1 MRKNLILFS
10 LVLVAFVTSL
20 DTTIVNVAI
29 PSLARQ
35 LRASDSHLQWIVDAF
50 NLVFGALLISA
61 GSISDRYGRK
71 GMLIGGMAL
80 FGAASYAGGLSHSWN
95 QLIVAR
101 SVMGLGAAMCFPA
114 TLSIL
119 TNAFKDRK
127 EKAAAIG
134 IWGAA
139 TGMAVAVGPVVGGW
153 LIERFTWNSI
163 FYMMAPIA
171 VISVVMSFLFVP
183 DSKDPN
189 SHKTDLPGLVIS
201 VAMMATLVYTLI
213 ESPTNGWGSSKSLS
227 GYALSIALFVLF
239 IWQERRVQNPML
251 DVRIFLDMRFTAA
264 SQAIA
269 IGFFALFGF
278 TFIIVQ
284 YFQVIKGY
292 SPLQTGVRILPIA
305 FAFAVGSILGTSM
318 AVKVGNKIVVTAGLT
333 LATLFYLW
341 IAKFQVVDT
350 SYLRISLQMIVG
362 GLGMGL
368 LSTGSTEAIM
378 GSVSED
384 KAGVGSAV
392 NESARL
398 LGGTLGL
405 AVIGSV
411 YDSMYV
417 RGIHSYA
424 YSHLPISLAH
434 ESAQSVQ
441 GAYGVIHQLATSG
454 NSATAVA
461 LKSVVQNAFM
471 HGLRTACFTGATF
484 VLFGA
489 LISLIYLPA
498 HPSKIL
504 VDELAI

>member
-1 MRKNLILFS
+1 MKKNLVLVS

-29 PSLARQ
+29 PALARE
-35 LRASDSHLQWIVDAF
+35 LKASDSHLQWIVDAF

-61 GSISDRYGRK
+61 GSISDRFGRK
-71 GMLIGGMAL
+71 GMLVGGMAI
-80 FGAASYAGGLSHSWN
+80 FGAASYLGGLSHSWN
-95 QLIVAR
+95 QLIAAR
-101 SVMGLGAAMCFPA
+101 AVMGLGAALCFPA

-119 TNAFKDRK
+119 TNVFKDRK

-139 TGMAVAVGPVVGGW
+139 TGMAVAVGPIVGGW
-153 LIERFTWNSI
+153 LLENFTWNSV
-163 FYMMAPIA
+163 FYVMAPIA
-171 VISVVMSFLFVP
+171 IISVVMSFFFVP
-183 DSKDPN
+183 DSKDPD
-189 SHKTDLPGLVIS
+189 SHTIDIFGLVLS
-201 VAMMATLVYTLI
+201 VGMMGTLVYTLI
-213 ESPTNGWGSSKSLS
+213 QAPTNGWGSSKSIV
-227 GYALSIALFVLF
+227 GYSTAFILLLIF
-239 IWQERRVQNPML
+239 IWQERRVSHPML
-251 DVRIFLDMRFTAA
+251 DVRIFTDMRFTAA

-292 SPLQTGVRILPIA
+292 APLQTGVRILPIA
-305 FAFAVGSILGTSM
+305 FAFVAGSIIGTQA
-318 AVKVGNKIVVTAGLT
+318 AVKAGNKVVVTTGLT
-333 LATLFYLW
+333 LATVFYLW

-350 SYLRISLQMIVG
+350 SYLRISLQMVVG

-368 LSTGSTEAIM
+368 LSTGATEAIM
-378 GSVSED
+378 GSVSEE

-417 RGIHSYA
+417 HRIHSYA
-424 YSHLPISLAH
+424 YTHLPNALAH
-434 ESAQSVQ
+434 TATKSVQ
-441 GAYGVIHQLATSG
+441 GAYGVIQGLTASG
-454 NSATAVA
+454 QSGTAMT
-461 LKSVVQNAFM
+461 LRGVVQNSFM
-471 HGLRTACFTGATF
+471 HGLRTACFTGAMF

-489 LISLIYLPA
+489 LISLLFLPA
-498 HPSKIL
+498 HPSKIS
-504 VDELAI
+504 INK

>member
-1 MRKNLILFS
+1 MKKNLILIS

-61 GSISDRYGRK
+61 GSISDRFGRK
-71 GMLIGGMAL
+71 RMLISGMAI
-80 FGAASYAGGLSHSWN
+80 FGTASYLGGLSNSWAE
-95 QLIVAR
+95 LIVAR
-101 SVMGLGAAMCFPA
+101 AVMGLGAAMCFPA

-119 TNAFKDRK
+119 TNVFKERK

-139 TGMAVAVGPVVGGW
+139 TGMAVAVGPIAGGW
-153 LIERFTWNSI
+153 LLENFTWNSV
-163 FYMMAPIA
+163 FYVMAPIA
-171 VISVVMSFLFVP
+171 IASVVMSFIFVP

-189 SHKTDLPGLVIS
+189 SHRIDFPGLMIS
-201 VAMMATLVYTLI
+201 VGMMATLVYTLI
-213 ESPTNGWGSSKSLS
+213 EAPVNGWGSSKSIS
-227 GYALSIALFVLF
+227 GYILSALLLALF
-239 IWQERRVQNPML
+239 IWQESRVDYPML
-251 DVRIFLDMRFTAA
+251 NVRIFSDMRFTAA

-292 SPLQTGVRILPIA
+292 TPLQTGVRILPIA
-305 FAFAVGSILGTSM
+305 FAFVAGSILGTGI
-318 AVKVGNKIVVTAGLT
+318 AVKAGNKIVVTAGLT
-333 LATLFYLW
+333 LATIFYLL

-350 SYLRISLQMIVG
+350 SYLRIALQMVVG

-368 LSTGSTEAIM
+368 LSTGATEAIM
-378 GSVSED
+378 GSVSEE

-417 RGIHSYA
+417 HRIHAYA
-424 YSHLPISLAH
+424 YSHLPLSLAH
-434 ESAQSVQ
+434 TTTQSVQ
-441 GAYGVIHQLATSG
+441 GAYVVIHGLAVSG

-461 LKSVVQNAFM
+461 LRSIVQNSFM
-471 HGLRTACFTGATF
+471 HGLRTACFTGAMF

-489 LISLIYLPA
+489 LISLLFLPA

-504 VDELAI
+504 VEELVA